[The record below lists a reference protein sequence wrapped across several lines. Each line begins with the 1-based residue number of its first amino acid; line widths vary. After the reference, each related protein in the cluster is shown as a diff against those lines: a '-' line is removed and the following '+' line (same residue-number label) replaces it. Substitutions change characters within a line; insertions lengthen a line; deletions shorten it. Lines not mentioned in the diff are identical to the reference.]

1 MQERNTSLIHNF
13 LNTGSVNESTS
24 LFHYDTGYT
33 HGYFSHPDFVP
44 FFIDEF
50 TEEERNASI
59 VACGGASA
67 SQACIF
73 DFLATGDKALADSS
87 GSEQSTFDTESATA
101 GEKRL
106 FLFLNI
112 FLSNNLSATVYFSQR
127 MMYNYH
133 NLKNILLENET
144 PFIELEG
151 DGQILV
157 EVNKSVELKFNASDD
172 EAFSYQ
178 VLQQP
183 STGFSFNDSNGV
195 AIWTPPDSSV
205 VNIRYSQINVFCGD
219 PIQCS

>member
-1 MQERNTSLIHNF
+1 MRQLLHAVVPQRHRHAYLTSWQQEIKRWPTPPEVSRAH
-13 LNTGSVNESTS
+13 
-24 LFHYDTGYT
+24 
-33 HGYFSHPDFVP
+33 
-44 FFIDEF
+44 
-50 TEEERNASI
+50 SI
-59 VACGGASA
+59 
-67 SQACIF
+67 
-73 DFLATGDKALADSS
+73 
-87 GSEQSTFDTESATA
+87 QSPRLQVK
-101 GEKRL
+101 KRL

-151 DGQILV
+151 DGHILV